1 MDYKTPDNTAR
12 FEQTIKK
19 SRFIAISTHVPDR
32 ERFDQFLDR
41 VSTEFPDA
49 RHICYGGILGAPTTG
64 QQLFND
70 DGEPSGTAGKPILNV
85 LLHSGYGDVATA
97 VVRYFGGVKLGAG
110 GLVRAYSGSASGAVV
125 QLSART
131 VEQTTDLY
139 LEVEFALENTIRHLL
154 GESGVSQLDA
164 RYEHNLQ
171 IHCAVPAGQVVHL
184 SERLTDVTR
193 GKILIRIADS
203 DS

>member
-12 FEQTIKK
+12 FEQSIKK
-19 SRFIAISTHVPDR
+19 SRFIAISTHVADR
-32 ERFDQFLDR
+32 EHFNRFLDQ
-41 VSTEFPDA
+41 VSAEFADA
-49 RHICYGGILGAPTTG
+49 RHVCYGGILGAPATG

-85 LLHSGYGDVATA
+85 LLHSGFGDIATV

-125 QLSART
+125 QLSARI
-131 VEQTTDLY
+131 VEETTNLY
-139 LEVEFALENTIRHLL
+139 LEVEFSLENTIRHLL

-164 RYEHNLQ
+164 HYEHNLQ
-171 IHCAVPAGQVVHL
+171 IHCAVPAGQVANL
-184 SERLTDVTR
+184 RERLTDVTR
-193 GKILIRIADS
+193 GKILIRIADA
-203 DS
+203 D